1 MLRSCCESSPAGGA
15 VFGALDT
22 LAHCSGGG
30 ERGSMLQSCCGSS
43 QVVGAAKCRSGSS
56 NEVHT
61 KLRDAAAAECRTG
74 HQQ

>member
-43 QVVGAAKCRSGSS
+43 QVVGSGIS